1 MSNLAQARIALE
13 EETSTEKISPLDY
26 RGKACDT
33 FFLLLKTDEGRP
45 SSLWAGPPWED
56 VYWNPG

>member
-33 FFLLLKTDEGRP
+33 FFFII
-45 SSLWAGPPWED
+45 ED
-56 VYWNPG
+56 